1 MKIHCQL
8 IIILLWFCHLNATA
22 QAVVDSDSPGIEI
35 KPDQDTPHKYSVV
48 GMNMTYLITMLVPFG
63 NSTGEGG
70 PYSYAYKRYGK
81 KSAFRFNLG
90 LNAGVFTE
98 TNETDHW
105 GIALSLGYERKRLLY
120 KNFGFY
126 SGLDLGIIAGDW
138 RLPLSSSGDSE
149 DNVSFGGG
157 PVLGFTYD
165 INKHIYL
172 SMETTIFIGISPDL
186 FDGSL
191 ITMRIIPPVGI
202 FLNVRL

>member
-1 MKIHCQL
+1 M
-8 IIILLWFCHLNATA
+8 ILCLQSITVTSQRNT
-22 QAVVDSDSPGIEI
+22 SI
-35 KPDQDTPHKYSVV
+35 KPDSITLNVNPDNDLPNKYSVI

-98 TNETDHW
+98 STNETDHW
-105 GIALSLGYERKRLLY
+105 GMALSLGFERRKIVY

-126 SGLDLGIIAGDW
+126 SGLDLGIIVGDW

-149 DNVSFGGG
+149 ENFSLGGG

-172 SMETTIFIGISPDL
+172 SMETTIFIGFSPDL
-186 FDGSL
+186 FDGGF
-191 ITMRIIPPVGI
+191 ITTRIIPPVGI